1 MINCFLKVNQALI
14 NSKFTLWLGAFLLE
28 VLLENH
34 LYIRLIFWSLSLS
47 FSSVLAV
54 SHQALCKQ
62 CFKWT
67 YLMHA
72 GFFFPWLI
80 FPSLISL
87 SFPVLCHRL
96 VASLFLYFCISAS
109 FLESVT
115 TNASGWEEGGVRGR
129 RSTFESLQRSLAL
142 CQWGG
147 RGGGI
152 KTENFYI

>member
-1 MINCFLKVNQALI
+1 MINCFLNVNQALI
-14 NSKFTLWLGAFLLE
+14 NSKLTLWLGALLLE
-28 VLLENH
+28 VLLEIH
-34 LYIRLIFWSLSLS
+34 LYIRLILWSLSLS

-72 GFFFPWLI
+72 GFF
-80 FPSLISL
+80 SLGL
-87 SFPVLCHRL
+87 SFLLWSLYPPVLCHRL
-96 VASLFLYFCISAS
+96 VASLFLYFCISAP

-129 RSTFESLQRSLAL
+129 RSTFESLQHSLAL

-152 KTENFYI
+152 KTEKF